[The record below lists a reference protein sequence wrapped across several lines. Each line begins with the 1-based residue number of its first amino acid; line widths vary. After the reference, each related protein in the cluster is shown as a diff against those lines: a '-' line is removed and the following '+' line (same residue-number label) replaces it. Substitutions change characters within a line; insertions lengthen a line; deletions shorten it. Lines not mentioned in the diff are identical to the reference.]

1 MIANN
6 ACLTRIRGNVKIKI
20 NSSKKGEWHMDSKV
34 LARVNGREITE
45 YELVQTIMRFPMERQ
60 EYFVTEQG
68 RKELLE
74 QIVSFELAYNF
85 AKENGLDSEQP
96 FKEQMANVEKEV
108 LTQYAINRVL
118 SQVNVTEEEVKDF
131 YQNNMSMFI
140 QEEAVRAKHILVED
154 LEEANKALKEIES
167 GLSFEDAASKYSSC
181 PSKAKGGEL
190 GTFTK
195 GKMVPEFEEAAFG
208 LEVGVIS
215 EPVKTQFGYHLI
227 KVEEKVAPNLKPL
240 NEVESVI
247 GNNLMQQKQNQTFA
261 QFTNFLKSKY
271 NVEYTEQ

>member
-1 MIANN
+1 
-6 ACLTRIRGNVKIKI
+6 
-20 NSSKKGEWHMDSKV
+20 
-34 LARVNGREITE
+34 
-45 YELVQTIMRFPMERQ
+45 MERQ

-68 RKELLE
+68 RKELLD

-118 SQVNVTEEEVKDF
+118 SQVNVTEKEVKDF
-131 YQNNMSMFI
+131 YQNNMTMFI
-140 QEEAVRAKHILVED
+140 QEEAVRAKHILVEN

-181 PSKAKGGEL
+181 PSKANGGEL

-195 GKMVPEFEEAAFG
+195 GKMVPEFEEVAFG

-240 NEVESVI
+240 KEVESVI